1 MSATSL
7 YVIQVRGGTEE
18 TMQNRL
24 LSLAPAIVQD
34 CFIPE
39 YETMWAT
46 RGEWKPTRAKL
57 FPGYIFVQTTDPAA
71 LASVLAGI
79 PAFARLLGAN
89 GEQFVP
95 LSDDEVAWL
104 NVFTTADT
112 HLVKMS
118 QGFIEGD
125 RVTVIRGPLKGHEAQ
140 IAKID
145 RHKRIAVLDVRMFN
159 QTKQVKVG
167 LEIVWKRS

>member
-1 MSATSL
+1 MPAPSL

-18 TMQNRL
+18 TMRHSL
-24 LSLAPAIVQD
+24 LSIASDTVQD

-46 RGEWKPTRAKL
+46 KGEWKPTRAKL
-57 FPGYIFVQTTDPAA
+57 FPGYIFVKTTDPVT
-71 LASVLAGI
+71 LATVLAEI
-79 PAFARLLGAN
+79 PAFSRLLGAN
-89 GEQFVP
+89 GEKFIP

-112 HLVKMS
+112 HLVEMS
-118 QGFIEGD
+118 RGFIEGD
-125 RVTVIRGPLKGHEAQ
+125 HVTVIRGPLKGHEAQ

>member
-1 MSATSL
+1 MPVSSL

-18 TMQNRL
+18 AMRHSL
-24 LSLAPAIVQD
+24 LSIAPATVQE

-57 FPGYIFVQTTDPAA
+57 FPGYIFVKTTDPAD
-71 LASVLAGI
+71 LATVLAGI

-89 GEQFVP
+89 GEKFIP

-112 HLVKMS
+112 HLVEMS
-118 QGFIEGD
+118 QGFNEGD